1 MKIIRVIM
9 PIFLSVVEMVLNTLS
24 GEVDY
29 QQFQQQLAS
38 KLNEVGREIL
48 KLVLQELDHQIK
60 QEKSKRPGW
69 QVCRTGDRKEMI
81 TCFGSI
87 SYERTYY
94 RHKKTGQYAYLVD
107 EQVGY
112 TPHMRVDPEVKAKL
126 VSCAADVAYRKS
138 AKAVGETC
146 GGIMLSGQTV
156 LQAVRQ
162 FNQPEKPVLE
172 RKKVKTL
179 YIEADEDHV
188 ANQHGRAMEARLVY
202 IHEGW
207 QEQDSRGRVLV
218 NPLYLSS
225 VDEDAYD
232 FWERIWDEVDARYD
246 LDGVEKIYLMGDG
259 AAWIQCGL
267 NVFPEAE
274 FILDRFHLM
283 KCVRRAVG
291 GLHEQGKALR
301 GALRFGNRE
310 KAQEVI
316 DDLLK
321 QAGTKSRKKAIQE
334 AWIYIQNNWE
344 GITELYRQKDVWC
357 SAEGHVSHVLS
368 ARLSSRPMGWSREG
382 ARHMA
387 YVRVC
392 QANGQS
398 ITNEYI
404 RQQRTKKLPTLTVSK
419 ERLQPEQKKL
429 KMAREIFDNIP
440 VLKGSKSFLYEAL
453 QGLSL
458 AFA

>member
-9 PIFLSVVEMVLNTLS
+9 PILLSVVEMVLSTLS
-24 GEVDY
+24 GKVDY
-29 QQFQQQLAS
+29 LQFQRELAS
-38 KLNEVGREIL
+38 KLSEVGREVT
-48 KLVLQELDHQIK
+48 KLVLQELDQQIK
-60 QEKSKRPGW
+60 QDKSERPGW
-69 QVCRTGDRKEMI
+69 QVCRTGDRKEI
-81 TCFGSI
+81 VTCFGAI

-112 TPHMRVDPEVKAKL
+112 TPHMRVDQEVKAKL
-126 VSCAADVAYRKS
+126 VSCAADMAYRKS
-138 AKAVGETC
+138 AKAVGEMC
-146 GGIMLSGQTV
+146 GGIMLSGQAV

-162 FNQPEKPVLE
+162 FEQPEKPVQE
-172 RKKVKTL
+172 RKQVKTL

-207 QEQDSRGRVLV
+207 QEQGGRRALLK
-218 NPLYLSS
+218 PLYLSS
-225 VDEDAYD
+225 VDEDTYG

-246 LDGVEKIYLMGDG
+246 LDSVEKIYLMGDG

-283 KCVRRAVG
+283 KYVRRAVG
-291 GLHEQGKALR
+291 GLHAQGKALR

-316 DDLLK
+316 EYLLK
-321 QAGTKSRKKAIQE
+321 QAGTKSREKAILE
-334 AWIYIQNNWE
+334 AWGYIQNNWE
-344 GITELYRQKDVWC
+344 GIAELYRQKDVWC

-387 YVRVC
+387 YIRVC
-392 QANGQS
+392 QANGHS
-398 ITNEYI
+398 VTNEYI
-404 RQQRTKKLPTLTVSK
+404 RQHHTKKLPALTFSK
-419 ERLQPEQKKL
+419 ERLETERKKL
-429 KMAREIFDNIP
+429 KIAREVFDNIP

>member
-1 MKIIRVIM
+1 
-9 PIFLSVVEMVLNTLS
+9 MVLNTLS

-246 LDGVEKIYLMGDG
+246 LDGVEY
-259 AAWIQCGL
+259 
-267 NVFPEAE
+267 NV
-274 FILDRFHLM
+274 
-283 KCVRRAVG
+283 V
-291 GLHEQGKALR
+291 
-301 GALRFGNRE
+301 
-310 KAQEVI
+310 
-316 DDLLK
+316 
-321 QAGTKSRKKAIQE
+321 
-334 AWIYIQNNWE
+334 
-344 GITELYRQKDVWC
+344 
-357 SAEGHVSHVLS
+357 
-368 ARLSSRPMGWSREG
+368 
-382 ARHMA
+382 
-387 YVRVC
+387 
-392 QANGQS
+392 
-398 ITNEYI
+398 
-404 RQQRTKKLPTLTVSK
+404 
-419 ERLQPEQKKL
+419 
-429 KMAREIFDNIP
+429 
-440 VLKGSKSFLYEAL
+440 
-453 QGLSL
+453 
-458 AFA
+458 